1 MTELSEISRP
11 SQSSLGN
18 GWWKYLSLGLVANT
32 LLWAIVLLYV
42 KLAPRTYTSQMV
54 INIPGSS
61 TLTQVDVPGI
71 GRTSVQNTSPYA
83 SSQDPR
89 ENYKLILSSDAVLD
103 TAARQLNVSRAEFGS
118 PRIKIVDGTTVLQL
132 EARAKTP
139 EAALSEVLALY
150 SALDQRLNELR
161 EQEVMQR
168 ETSVQST
175 LGSAQAKL
183 ENAQQL
189 LSEYRAQSGLGSV
202 EQINQLSKNIE
213 ALRQLRAELVT
224 QSSQTNARVEQLT
237 SNLELSARQA
247 NDAFLLQADP
257 LFQQTLK
264 NYSDITA
271 NLAVLE
277 SRFTADA
284 PTVVAERAKQQAV
297 RESLLSQG
305 RQLLNQSVSQ
315 NSLSSLNLNNSNSPS
330 AREVLL
336 QELVIAQA
344 DQQGYVAQAQEA
356 DRQIVQLENRLKA
369 LVQLQSRADALE
381 RDLQIAQATFSSK
394 LTQVDANRSNIYD
407 SYPQVQILAEPSL
420 PEQPSSPK
428 TMLALAGALVG
439 SLLIS
444 SGLVTHWLYQLKNR
458 DPDKTQLYI
467 PASDAFDPSLKR

>member
-1 MTELSEISRP
+1 MTELSEISRS
-11 SQSSLGN
+11 SQSSLGS
-18 GWWKYLSLGLVANT
+18 GWWKYLMLGLVANT
-32 LLWAIVLLYV
+32 LLWAIALLYI

-54 INIPGSS
+54 LNIPGSS
-61 TLTQVDVPGI
+61 SLIQVDVPGI

-83 SSQDPR
+83 SAQDPR
-89 ENYKLILSSDAVLD
+89 ENYKLIVTSDAVLD
-103 TAARQLNVSRAEFGS
+103 AAAGQLNVSREEFGS
-118 PRIKIVDGTTVLQL
+118 PRIKIVDGTTVMQI
-132 EARAKTP
+132 EAKAKSP
-139 EAALSEVLALY
+139 EAARSEVLALY
-150 SALDQRLNELR
+150 NALDQRLNELR
-161 EQEVMQR
+161 EQEVVQR
-168 ETSVQST
+168 ELSVQST
-175 LGSAQAKL
+175 LGSAQATL
-183 ENAQQL
+183 ETAQQR
-189 LSEYRAQSGLGSV
+189 LSDYRAESGLGSV

-237 SNLELSARQA
+237 NNLELSARQA

-257 LFQQTLK
+257 LFQQTLR

-271 NLAVLE
+271 NLTVLE

-315 NSLSSLNLNNSNSPS
+315 NSLGSLNLNNSNSPS

-356 DRQIVQLENRLKA
+356 DRQIVQLENRLKT
-369 LVQLQSRADALE
+369 LVQLQSQADALE

-407 SYPQVQILAEPSL
+407 SYPQVQTLAEASL
-420 PEQPSSPK
+420 PEKPSSPK
-428 TMLALAGALVG
+428 TLLALAGAIAG

-444 SGLVTHWLYQLKNR
+444 SGLITHWLYRLKNR
-458 DPDKTQLYI
+458 DPDKTQIYL
-467 PASDAFDPSLKR
+467 PSGDAFDPSLKR

>member
-1 MTELSEISRP
+1 M
-11 SQSSLGN
+11 
-18 GWWKYLSLGLVANT
+18 
-32 LLWAIVLLYV
+32 
-42 KLAPRTYTSQMV
+42 
-54 INIPGSS
+54 
-61 TLTQVDVPGI
+61 
-71 GRTSVQNTSPYA
+71 
-83 SSQDPR
+83 
-89 ENYKLILSSDAVLD
+89 
-103 TAARQLNVSRAEFGS
+103 
-118 PRIKIVDGTTVLQL
+118 
-132 EARAKTP
+132 
-139 EAALSEVLALY
+139 
-150 SALDQRLNELR
+150 
-161 EQEVMQR
+161 
-168 ETSVQST
+168 
-175 LGSAQAKL
+175 
-183 ENAQQL
+183 
-189 LSEYRAQSGLGSV
+189 
-202 EQINQLSKNIE
+202 
-213 ALRQLRAELVT
+213 
-224 QSSQTNARVEQLT
+224 
-237 SNLELSARQA
+237 
-247 NDAFLLQADP
+247 
-257 LFQQTLK
+257 
-264 NYSDITA
+264 
-271 NLAVLE
+271 
-277 SRFTADA
+277 
-284 PTVVAERAKQQAV
+284 
-297 RESLLSQG
+297 
-305 RQLLNQSVSQ
+305 SQ